1 MKDTTQT
8 NTRDRRLFHSDCEN
22 DSIQSLE
29 RDYNHYYFIMRG
41 MVYYNEY
48 D

>member
-1 MKDTTQT
+1 MYFATMEKSVAMWYY
-8 NTRDRRLFHSDCEN
+8 RRAKADR
-22 DSIQSLE
+22 IQSLE

-41 MVYYNEY
+41 MVYYDEY

>member
-1 MKDTTQT
+1 MEKSVAMWYY
-8 NTRDRRLFHSDCEN
+8 RRAKVDH
-22 DSIQSLE
+22 IQSLE

-41 MVYYNEY
+41 MVYYDEY